1 MWHSGAA
8 GIRHAV
14 KTGWATRLPSASPL
28 PEPWVKPEYAT
39 CADVI
44 RIRAAPF
51 SSNKEE
57 ECERGME
64 TGRCGKTVRQEQV
77 CEDVCHPCL
86 SCTEALNSTLSVRPA
101 EGTQGQ
107 GADLT
112 LTGPRC
118 ILVSPSITALQLLL
132 THGLL
137 SQPDCV
143 RQHTLCEQA
152 GFRRTRQRGSD
163 ELTGRVINPF
173 NPTGHN
179 SDCKKGFHL

>member
-14 KTGWATRLPSASPL
+14 KTGWAHASPAPL
-28 PEPWVKPEYAT
+28 HYLNPGLNLNMPHVLMSSAYGPLLFPAIKKRNVSEGWKRGGVERPWGKSKCVRM
-39 CADVI
+39 CVI
-44 RIRAAPF
+44 PAFPAL
-51 SSNKEE
+51 K
-57 ECERGME
+57 
-64 TGRCGKTVRQEQV
+64 
-77 CEDVCHPCL
+77 L
-86 SCTEALNSTLSVRPA
+86 STQPSLFVQPRE
-101 EGTQGQ
+101 TQGQ

-118 ILVSPSITALQLLL
+118 VLVSPSITALQLLL

-179 SDCKKGFHL
+179 SDCKKGFHI